1 MAAHPLETY
10 AMSELKTAA
19 TEGPVETIQYREGY
33 LETRGV
39 KLFFKMTGNGPPLL
53 ILHGG
58 PGASLDYLWEPLLPL
73 ANVRTLIFFDQRGC
87 GRSGKNAIG
96 TSYTWDSMVED
107 VEFVRQSLRLG
118 RLDILGHS
126 FGGLLAQSYAVA
138 YPGNVRSLLLVAT
151 ASSIRS
157 VNADLKRVKE
167 SAAPETRLRLEALET
182 LGIYG
187 PDGAQRP
194 EYRRLADEAL
204 MPYIYIDKAP
214 SPTFPSHD
222 YAWDV
227 MRDIWGSESEF
238 ECSGDARD
246 LDLVPQL
253 RTLSIPAIVI
263 YGDHDIV
270 SDATARETKAAL
282 KGSTVVRVAGA
293 AHEVYVDQPEKFLEA
308 AQAFLSQSF

>member
-1 MAAHPLETY
+1 
-10 AMSELKTAA
+10 MSELRIAA
-19 TEGPVETIQYREGY
+19 TEGAAMNIEYREGY

-39 KLFFKMTGNGPPLL
+39 KLFYKTTGQGLPLL

-58 PGASLDYLWEPLLPL
+58 PGASHDYLWDPLLPL
-73 ANVRTLIFFDQRGC
+73 ASIRTLIFLDQRGC

-96 TSYTWDSMVED
+96 TPYTWDSMVED
-107 VEFVRQSLRLG
+107 VESVRHSLRLG

-151 ASSIRS
+151 ASSMRS

-227 MRDIWGSESEF
+227 MRDIWGSDSEF
-238 ECSGDARD
+238 EASGDARD

-253 RTLSIPAIVI
+253 RTLSIPAVVI

-308 AQAFLSQSF
+308 ARAFLSQSF